1 MTKTFSSRVLG
12 SLYGLA
18 LGDALGSQFFVP
30 ANRPHFESITVPDGE
45 WTWTDDTEMAASV
58 IAVLGRYGEIE
69 QDALARS
76 FAEHY
81 DFYRGYGPSAGRLL
95 RLVGEGADWRTL
107 AAEQFDG
114 RGSWGN
120 GAAMRVPPLGAY
132 FAGDPERAAA
142 RAALSAVVTH
152 THPEGV
158 AGAVAVA
165 VAAALAPVANPGS
178 PDEYLAAIREHVQ
191 PSLVRDGIDTA
202 RSLLHLEDPRSAA
215 AVLGNGIE
223 ISAQDTVPF
232 ALWTAA
238 KNIADF
244 PAAFWSTV
252 IAGGDMD
259 TTCAIT
265 CGIVGTAVG
274 YDALPSDWL
283 KNLEPLPYWCGIEE
297 SGRAL

>member
-1 MTKTFSSRVLG
+1 MTISSHVLG
-12 SLYGLA
+12 ALYGVA
-18 LGDALGSQFFVP
+18 LGDALGSQFFLP
-30 ANRPHFESITVPDGE
+30 DNRKHFESTTPPPGE

-58 IAVLGRYGEIE
+58 VVILDRHGEID

-76 FAEHY
+76 FSERY

-95 RLVGEGADWRTL
+95 RLVGEGADWRSL
-107 AAEQFDG
+107 AAEQFEG

-132 FAGDPERAAA
+132 FVGEPEQAAKQA
-142 RAALSAVVTH
+142 VLSAVITH

-158 AGAVAVA
+158 SGAIAVA
-165 VAAALAPVANPGS
+165 VAAALAPTADPTD
-178 PDEYLAAIREHVQ
+178 PDDYLSAIRNHVP

-202 RSLLHLEDPRSAA
+202 RTLLHLEDSRSAA
-215 AVLGNGIE
+215 AALGNGIE

-238 KNIADF
+238 KNLEDF
-244 PAAFWSTV
+244 TSAFWSTV
-252 IAGGDMD
+252 RPGGDMD

-265 CGIVGTAVG
+265 CGIVGTRLG
-274 YDALPSDWL
+274 YDGLPDSWL
-283 KNLEPLPYWCGIEE
+283 AELEPLPYWCDVEVN
-297 SGRAL
+297 GRFDR